1 MEQKNTWGGKRDGAG
16 RKATAP
22 DGLPRKQHQ
31 LRASDDEW
39 EKIRL
44 FASTLKKNPELA
56 DRMLALLNVSEPD
69 TK

>member
-1 MEQKNTWGGKRDGAG
+1 MEQKNTWGGKREGAG

-22 DGLPRKQHQ
+22 DGLPRKQRQ
-31 LRASDDEW
+31 LRASDEVW

-56 DRMLALLNVSEPD
+56 DRMLALLNVSESD

>member
-1 MEQKNTWGGKRDGAG
+1 MEQKNTWGGKREGAG

-44 FASTLKKNPELA
+44 FLSLIHI
-56 DRMLALLNVSEPD
+56 
-69 TK
+69 